1 MNTILARKIK
11 VTGCLNCS
19 YYKEITN
26 CSVPLD
32 EIQFSAKFTHP
43 SFNEQPPISEEYIQN
58 ILDYAMKEMCAQY
71 FPDWCPLE
79 VDGLLSMS

>member
-32 EIQFSAKFTHP
+32 
-43 SFNEQPPISEEYIQN
+43 
-58 ILDYAMKEMCAQY
+58 
-71 FPDWCPLE
+71 
-79 VDGLLSMS
+79 